1 MAKTVANVAIATDT
15 FAGWVG
21 KTNVL
26 LDALTYEIVTC
37 DSTSGGANTTG
48 NGNVLGILTAT
59 TLGTNLLKGGG
70 VGNTAN
76 ISTLT
81 IGISNSSVSSNV
93 TLTGYTAN
101 VIANT
106 LNITSNTNIGNGTQ
120 VLNIDTANI
129 SITSDTL
136 EINLTE
142 DLTVNADL
150 VITGNATVNSSL
162 TFTNKAEIYTKSS
175 ALTFPDTLTQNL
187 VDSFAISQFVGAKYT
202 VNITD
207 TNNANNKALTEL
219 SVVYGF
225 GNAHMTEYGTIYSNT
240 QFATFSIEA
249 NTTHVRL
256 LANSATSSALF
267 KVHRVTFI

>member
-37 DSTSGGANTTG
+37 DDTSGGANTSG

-59 TLGTNLLKGGG
+59 TLGTNRIRGGG

-76 ISTLT
+76 IATLN
-81 IGISNSSVSSNV
+81 IGIGNSTVSSNV
-93 TLTGYTAN
+93 VITGYTAN
-101 VIANT
+101 VNANN
-106 LNITSNTNIGNGTQ
+106 LNITSNTIIGSGTQ
-120 VLNIDTANI
+120 SLTISTANI
-129 SITSDTL
+129 VITSNTL
-136 EINLTE
+136 EINLTS
-142 DLTVNADL
+142 DLTVNSNL
-150 VITGNATVNSSL
+150 TLSGNATVNSTL
-162 TFTNKAEIYTKSS
+162 TFASKAQIFTK
-175 ALTFPDTLTQNL
+175 ATTLAFPNTSTQNL
-187 VDSFAISQFVGAKYT
+187 VDSFAISEFVGAKYT

-207 TNNANNKALTEL
+207 TNNSNNKALTEL

-240 QFATFSIEA
+240 QFATFTIDA

-256 LANSATSSALF
+256 YANSATSNALF
-267 KVHRVTFI
+267 KIHRVSFI